1 MSTVFITHE
10 QPRFDYGPAE
20 AFGDLDVVTDRVYSM
35 TPGNSVN
42 GQLAQNIIGA
52 SNAFDPDEDY
62 VLPSGSAVATA
73 LFYVRLAA
81 LGHRRIR
88 TLLWNHNESAYSAGV
103 VDLTPFIGASYA

>member
-42 GQLAQNIIGA
+42 AQLAHSVVSA

-81 LGHRRIR
+81 LGHRRIK

-103 VDLTPFIGASYA
+103 VDLTPFIGASYD